1 METAVLT
8 AQLAS
13 AGIFFLILQLFPA
26 SNHLYNERRKQRC
39 RHTRQVI
46 TVTQDLYDKVVVY
59 IIENQNKFYRLAFS
73 YVQNQEDALDA
84 VQSAVCKALE
94 HYGEL
99 KNRAAIKTWFYR
111 IVVNE
116 SLSILRE
123 RGRTVLSGE
132 GAQREEAYEEKG
144 FEPPEEDLYLH
155 INRLEEDVQ
164 EIIKLRFYE
173 ELSLQEISQIMEM
186 NLSTVK
192 SKLYRGLKAL
202 RVSVQEV
209 DI

>member
-1 METAVLT
+1 M
-8 AQLAS
+8 
-13 AGIFFLILQLFPA
+13 
-26 SNHLYNERRKQRC
+26 
-39 RHTRQVI
+39 I
-46 TVTQDLYDKVVVY
+46 TVKEDLYDKVVAC
-59 IIENQNKFYRLAFS
+59 IIENQNKCYRLAFS

-94 HYGEL
+94 HFGEL

-123 RGRTVLSGE
+123 RGRTVLTG
-132 GAQREEAYEEKG
+132 EEAQKEESYEEKG
-144 FEPPEEDLYLH
+144 FEP
-155 INRLEEDVQ
+155 LEEDVQ
-164 EIIKLRFYE
+164 AIIKLRFYE

-186 NLSTVK
+186 NLNTVK
-192 SKLYRGLKAL
+192 SKLYRGLKTL
-202 RVSVQEV
+202 RIAVQEV